1 MQGARCTPVR
11 AGPLTTV
18 AARCTHERR
27 ANFDIYLPEWLARC
41 SKHDCGTLYVAGLV
55 FAAWRRLRAAR

>member
-1 MQGARCTPVR
+1 MR

-27 ANFDIYLPEWLARC
+27 ANFDIYLPEWLARYN
-41 SKHDCGTLYVAGLV
+41 KHIFGALYAAGLAFTLWCV
-55 FAAWRRLRAAR
+55 WRG